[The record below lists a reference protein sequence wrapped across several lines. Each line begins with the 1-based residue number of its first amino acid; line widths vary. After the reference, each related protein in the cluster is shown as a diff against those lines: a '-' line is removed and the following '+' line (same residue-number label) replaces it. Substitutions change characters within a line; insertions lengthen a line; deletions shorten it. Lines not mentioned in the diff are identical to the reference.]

1 MAIQSFTDLDVYKEC
16 RQLRKSISDLVKIH
30 FPSNEEFKLKDQI
43 ILSSRRITA
52 CLAEGYGRYHYKEN
66 VQYCRMSRGS
76 MEETLEHLITA
87 FDEGYI
93 DAEKL
98 KECKSSIDTCSR
110 LLNGYIRYLLKAKF
124 PKDEDTP
131 DQR

>member
-1 MAIQSFTDLDVYKEC
+1 MTVQSFVDLDVYKEC
-16 RQLRKSISDLVKIH
+16 RQLRKGISDLVKTH
-30 FPSNEEFKLKDQI
+30 FPAGEEYKLKDQI
-43 ILSSRRITA
+43 IRSSRRITA
-52 CLAEGYGRYHYKEN
+52 CIAEGYGRYHYKEN

-76 MEETLEHLITA
+76 IEETLEHLIPA

-98 KECKSSIDTCSR
+98 KEYKSKIDTCSR
-110 LLNGYIRYLLKAKF
+110 LLNGYIRYLLKTKH

-131 DQR
+131 DQN